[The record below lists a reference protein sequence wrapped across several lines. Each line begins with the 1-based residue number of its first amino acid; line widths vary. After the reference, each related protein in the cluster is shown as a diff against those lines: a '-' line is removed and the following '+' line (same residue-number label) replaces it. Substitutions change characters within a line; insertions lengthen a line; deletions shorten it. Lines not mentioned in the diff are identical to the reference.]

1 MESNHDSQIQNLKSY
16 RLDDRAIARSISRGG
31 SKIKRIVG
39 AFKGEINKNGKE
51 NLFFVLLG
59 IACPLVVSLAV

>member
-1 MESNHDSQIQNLKSY
+1 LAFLN
-16 RLDDRAIARSISRGG
+16 GG
-31 SKIKRIVG
+31 
-39 AFKGEINKNGKE
+39 INKNGKE